1 MKQLF
6 YISGYWKDDTD
17 SIFTYLLVSSY
28 DSADNTYEEDNVF
41 LYGYSEEEL
50 IEAIALGHH
59 TANNYVITAYQI
71 AHIHI
76 YKGLNDEIYKKTL

>member
-6 YISGYWKDDTD
+6 YIFGYYKDDID
-17 SIFTYLLVSSY
+17 DIFEYLLVSSY

-41 LYGYSEEEL
+41 LYGYSEAEL
-50 IEAIALGHH
+50 IEAIALGHNTSH
-59 TANNYVITAYQI
+59 NYVITSYQL

-76 YKGLNDEIYKKTL
+76 YKGLDAEIYKDTL